1 MTLFPKPLLQS
12 AERLLADL
20 VDAKLKLAA
29 AESCTG
35 GLVSAL
41 FTDIAGSSAVF
52 ERGFVVYSNEAK
64 RDMLGVPGDLIA
76 DHGAVSEQVAIA
88 MAEGAVKNSR
98 AQLAV
103 SITGIAGPDGGT
115 PVKPVGLVHFG
126 AHLKG
131 GITLHEERRFGSIGR
146 EAIRLKSVE
155 TALEL
160 IRKLL

>member
-1 MTLFPKPLLQS
+1 MTLFSKPLLKS
-12 AERLLADL
+12 AETLLADL
-20 VDAKLKLAA
+20 TKAELKLAA

-41 FTDIAGSSAVF
+41 FTEIPGCSHVF

-88 MAEGAVKNSR
+88 MAEGAIRNSR
-98 AQLAV
+98 AHLAV

-115 PVKPVGLVHFG
+115 AVKPVGLVHFG
-126 AHLKG
+126 ACRKG
-131 GITLHEERRFGSIGR
+131 GATLHEEHRFGSIGR
-146 EAIRLKSVE
+146 DAIRMKSVE
-155 TALEL
+155 AALDL

>member
-1 MTLFPKPLLQS
+1 MSSFPNHLLKS
-12 AERLLADL
+12 AETLLADL
-20 VDAKLKLAA
+20 NKAELKLAA

-41 FTDIAGSSAVF
+41 FTEVPGCSHVF

-64 RDMLGVPGDLIA
+64 RDMLGVAGDLIA

-88 MAEGAVKNSR
+88 MAQGAIQNSR
-98 AQLAV
+98 AHIVV

-115 PVKPVGLVHFG
+115 AVKPVGLVHFG
-126 AHLKG
+126 ACRKNG
-131 GITLHEERRFGSIGR
+131 PTLHEEHRFGSIGR
-146 EAIRLKSVE
+146 EVIRMKSVE
-155 TALEL
+155 AALNL